1 MELVGGRYEVTR
13 SLAGGGMGS
22 VCEAVDRV
30 MGRRVALKT
39 LHPHL
44 AAEESLCERFR
55 REALA
60 AAALAHPHIA
70 QATDYGVDPKHGPFL
85 VMELL
90 VGEALSERLAR
101 DGAFTP
107 ERAVFVAAQALDA
120 LAAAHDAGI
129 VHRDIKPSNLF
140 LTQLSGV
147 ADVVKVIDFG
157 IAKLYESKTWQR
169 LTATGQVIGTPT
181 YMAPEQALGRPI
193 DPRVD
198 VYAMGLVLYAML
210 TGRPAFRP
218 GGPET
223 IVPILEGRY
232 VPIRALAP
240 HVDPALAEVVARAM
254 HVDRDARFSDA
265 RAMRDALAPWLPS
278 TVSSLHA
285 SRPPSAVSS
294 VPPAAPASDDATR
307 GPARRAS
314 PSAPPQGSS
323 PASHRASPLP
333 ASADAP
339 RSSSPLAGPLPAAPA
354 SDSAPQARRS
364 RVIGLVVGGAILGAS
379 LFVGAFVAW
388 RGGASR
394 EAPPV
399 LARAGMPVALAQPSS
414 VNGGESKPPRER
426 VVPRETREVSN
437 VDERSNDDV
446 RSDDDVRSNDEL
458 GSPVEGAGV
467 ATPERDGRS
476 ARARPSEAA
485 TVTSAGVCEDT
496 CRWAR
501 DGECDDGRPGAT
513 SACSPGTDCSDCGPW
528 QGPLPRIPAVELAN
542 GMALGNVQVSP
553 RLGARRNSCTT
564 TTYGAFDASPFGG
577 VVVRQRI
584 SDRFPGGCLASVGAP
599 EALLLVTTD
608 PSGAVADVRVSPDN
622 AVMRTCLQGRLSGLR
637 FGSAGATTLRVPIFC
652 N

>member
-22 VCEAVDRV
+22 VCEAIDRV

-101 DGAFTP
+101 DGAFVP

-198 VYAMGLVLYAML
+198 VYAMGLVLYGML

-240 HVDPALAEVVARAM
+240 HVDSVLAEVVARAM
-254 HVDRDARFSDA
+254 HVDREARFPDA

-294 VPPAAPASDDATR
+294 VPPAALVSDDATR

-314 PSAPPQGSS
+314 GSPSAPPLGSA
-323 PASHRASPLP
+323 PSH
-333 ASADAP
+333 SAPSHSAP
-339 RSSSPLAGPLPAAPA
+339 SHSAPSHSAPSHAAPSHA
-354 SDSAPQARRS
+354 APSHAAPSHAAPSHSAPS
-364 RVIGLVVGGAILGAS
+364 HS
-379 LFVGAFVAW
+379 
-388 RGGASR
+388 
-394 EAPPV
+394 APSHS
-399 LARAGMPVALAQPSS
+399 APSH
-414 VNGGESKPPRER
+414 
-426 VVPRETREVSN
+426 
-437 VDERSNDDV
+437 
-446 RSDDDVRSNDEL
+446 
-458 GSPVEGAGV
+458 
-467 ATPERDGRS
+467 S
-476 ARARPSEAA
+476 APSH
-485 TVTSAGVCEDT
+485 SA
-496 CRWAR
+496 
-501 DGECDDGRPGAT
+501 
-513 SACSPGTDCSDCGPW
+513 
-528 QGPLPRIPAVELAN
+528 
-542 GMALGNVQVSP
+542 
-553 RLGARRNSCTT
+553 
-564 TTYGAFDASPFGG
+564 
-577 VVVRQRI
+577 
-584 SDRFPGGCLASVGAP
+584 
-599 EALLLVTTD
+599 
-608 PSGAVADVRVSPDN
+608 PS
-622 AVMRTCLQGRLSGLR
+622 
-637 FGSAGATTLRVPIFC
+637 
-652 N
+652 